1 MKAFKMFYVLFER
14 RGSMNK
20 KIYQYIIS
28 ILTMYPNFSKPI
40 RTQVPYPAVPV
51 LVRQ

>member
-20 KIYQYIIS
+20 KICKYIIS
-28 ILTMYPNFSKPI
+28 ILTMYPKFSKPI
-40 RTQVPYPAVPV
+40 RTQVPYSVEPV